1 MGIFDFFKKG
11 KDDKKKPE
19 RKPRLVENSFDKPAE
34 RRDVFEPN
42 IENGI
47 LKSVLNHNIKN
58 GVFVI
63 PREVNSIVSFAFM
76 NCDNLETLVMHDG
89 LRNILTGAFSGCPNL
104 KKVVGFEK
112 QRELKSVDGFAKC
125 KSLESIKL
133 PEITEVIANSAFK
146 DCVKLKS
153 VNIPQG
159 CWCIADHAFDNCKA
173 LEYVEIPH
181 SVSFIGI
188 DAFRGCYDLTVV
200 FADKPEDEVE
210 DVYSQAYRQDDELE
224 IDSGAFAGVKNVCAR
239 DVKVIEKVIESG
251 FRGYVSYYD
260 EEKQQI
266 ITIDLNMIENL
277 YFDSVEGEDEEEVEL
292 DVALIDELYN
302 NKFGGKAKT
311 ADDEEFDDELE
322 EDEFDEDEYGDE
334 LDYE

>member
-1 MGIFDFFKKG
+1 MGIFDFFR
-11 KDDKKKPE
+11 KDKNGKKKIE
-19 RKPRLVENSFDKPAE
+19 RKPRLVEESFDKPAE
-34 RRDVFEPN
+34 KRDVLQPS

-47 LKSVLNHNIKN
+47 LKAVLNHNIKN
-58 GVFVI
+58 GVFTI
-63 PREVNSIVSFAFM
+63 PREVNTVVSFAFM

-104 KKVVGFEK
+104 KRVVGFEQQK
-112 QRELKSVDGFAKC
+112 ELKSIDGFAKC

-146 DCVKLKS
+146 DCVKLKTI
-153 VNIPQG
+153 NIPNG
-159 CWCIADHAFDNCKA
+159 CWCIADHAFDNCRA

-181 SVSFIGI
+181 SVSMIGI

-210 DVYSQAYRQDDELE
+210 DAYNQAYRQDDELD

-239 DVKVIEKVIESG
+239 DIKIIEKVIESG
-251 FRGYVSYYD
+251 FRGYVTYFD
-260 EEKQQI
+260 EEKQQT

-302 NKFGGKAKT
+302 DRFSNGAKKVKE
-311 ADDEEFDDELE
+311 DEIDEDE
-322 EDEFDEDEYGDE
+322 IDEDEFEGDE
-334 LDYE
+334 PDYE